1 MSVKLNPTK
10 AKIVLDLLQSNS
22 NRFTTVQ
29 LLNAVGNERRAR
41 SALFHARL
49 SGMTLEALRD
59 GGRAVIAYIS
69 NGPIPTLSAPVAK
82 AKTAKASPKKAAAA
96 KSKPTATAK
105 AKTVARMSKEVV
117 AKTAKVKTVVVD
129 HTASNKRI
137 AAMLDSE
144 AEAAIKAKNLE
155 TMKAV
160 TKREK
165 TMLDKIKEDTRAE
178 FSTMEAEWEAEEA
191 DRRDARTAVREN
203 LPKEAYVE

>member
-1 MSVKLNPTK
+1 MK
-10 AKIVLDLLQSNS
+10 AQFVFDLLKTNK
-22 NRFTTVQ
+22 NRFTPAQ
-29 LLNAVGNERRAR
+29 LEAATGSARRAR
-41 SALFHARL
+41 RALFLARKTGL
-49 SGMTLEALRD
+49 ALEALRD
-59 GGRAVIAYIS
+59 GGKTIVAYAFS
-69 NGPIPTLSAPVAK
+69 GSALPTLSAPVAK
-82 AKTAKASPKKAAAA
+82 AKASKASPKKAAAA

-105 AKTVARMSKEVV
+105 AKTVTRMAKEVF

-165 TMLDKIKEDTRAE
+165 TLLDKIKEDTRAE
-178 FSTMEAEWEAEEA
+178 FSAMEAEWEAEEA

-203 LPKEAYVE
+203 LPKEVYAE